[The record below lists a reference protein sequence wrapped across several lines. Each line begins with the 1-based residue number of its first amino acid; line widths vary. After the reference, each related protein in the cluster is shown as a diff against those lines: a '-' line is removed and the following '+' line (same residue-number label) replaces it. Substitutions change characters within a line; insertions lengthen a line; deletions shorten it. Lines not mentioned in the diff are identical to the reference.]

1 MALISLDSYMLNY
14 KSFLLI
20 SISSVSILL
29 SEDRKS
35 DSIGKGTSLEYDS
48 FNNTGKIGDYG
59 APNNPVLDRA
69 KGYALDGKIKSA
81 VSNYGNFIDWRF
93 LPAGQWGDYQ
103 YLPHVSFM
111 AGVPGQ
117 SNSGKYNWDKVEVDS
132 PNSYLH
138 YWVSSDLYNSWFN
151 DLIEEKYAGFAY
163 EINDDRGSLCLEL
176 DDLVSANTLNDVAC
190 AWYIDNSVG
199 EIFLFLEDEFLDPNL
214 SKSRIGAIYKWAYRP
229 KLRQRLSDYDMYEY
243 GYGPGQDGIY
253 GTDDDGD
260 GEEWTEDDE
269 YMYFGYSVSESWFSE
284 GFPTNS
290 DWQPR
295 ALSRASSHNLEVQ
308 AGDIFGN
315 TPYSDSQDSYPLLA
329 HSKYTS
335 TWPERFNDYGKLE
348 RYWPGWWA
356 KEFYG
361 DRSED
366 WDQYGIKNCN
376 GLRSD
381 QDCWKEAKGQ
391 FVSDNDIYMEFDD
404 RWAHRGNLV
413 DGNTYLQTGYPLGLS
428 VRAETHSYGVEYA
441 EDIMFFTVKVRNE
454 SGDWVDDDG
463 LLHEGL
469 VMPDG
474 TKLNGGKGFN
484 YNDVYLGFYFD
495 SIVVWADYLL
505 NFGVWSN
512 TDDFMG
518 YYWDKIEHMGDSLMI
533 SLAMT
538 YDYDM
543 DSNGATDI
551 GIVSAQLLDTPMAT
565 REVDLDQDGFTD
577 IYPGEPLKITDWHWF
592 DWYNRPGVVSR
603 ESGNNCCAGYPGRAQ
618 AGNKEEIMYKIMSG
632 DTTNLSL
639 NEKNW
644 FFHTP
649 NPDED
654 SPFELN
660 PHFDSLDGLTQEKV
674 FQDGEDGFDCIFIMS
689 SGPFDLNVG
698 EEVPF
703 SFCIIFGQN
712 KEDLVANAEF
722 AQLMYNSNYQ
732 GFTAPKT
739 PVVSAVTDNNQI
751 TLLWDDLS
759 IYSRDVLTG
768 YSDFEGYKIY
778 RSSDGGITW
787 GDEDDKIIDDNG
799 THVGWR
805 PLAQFDLTA
814 SEDSLF
820 CQYGFNDDF
829 SCVNGIVRGY
839 NVQGLDPYSPWLS
852 LGQNSGL
859 PTTNEFGQFTY
870 IDSTVI
876 DGIEYTYSVTAYDT
890 GIRTTIQTPEET
902 SFGGVVI
909 NEEYPG
915 NPDRWAQPLG
925 YKNIE
930 SPKGTTIHDTNYI
943 KVTAGTKPLSNL
955 ESVAVV
961 PNPYF
966 VRSDFNETQYGK
978 KIRFINL
985 PSECKI
991 TVYTINGEHVAEI
1004 QHSSESDG
1012 NAWWDLRTIN
1022 NQEIAPGLYIYR
1034 VESAESEKVG
1044 RFAVVK

>member
-1 MALISLDSYMLNY
+1 MINY
-14 KSFLLI
+14 KSFILI
-20 SISSVSILL
+20 SISTVSIILPY
-29 SEDRKS
+29 DRKS
-35 DSIGKGTSLEYDS
+35 EDIGTGTTLEQESSTSL
-48 FNNTGKIGDYG
+48 GKIGDYG
-59 APNNPVLDRA
+59 SPNSPLLDRA

-81 VSNYGNFIDWRF
+81 ISNYGNFIDWRF
-93 LPAGQWGDYQ
+93 LPAGQWGNYQ
-103 YLPHVSFM
+103 YLPHVGFM

-117 SNSGKYNWDKVEVDS
+117 ANSGRYGWTKIGIDVDDS
-132 PNSYLH
+132 VYEH
-138 YWVSSDLYNSWFN
+138 YWVSTDLYDDWYN
-151 DLIEEKYAGFAY
+151 DLVEEKFSGLAY
-163 EINDDRGSLCLEL
+163 NIEDDRGELCNEVDGIDSASFLE
-176 DDLVSANTLNDVAC
+176 NIEC
-190 AWYIDNSVG
+190 AWNIDDSVG
-199 EIFLFLEDEFLDPNL
+199 EVYLFLLDGSINPNE
-214 SKSRIGAIYKWAYRP
+214 SKSRIGAIYTWALRP

-243 GYGPGQDGIY
+243 GFGPGDDGIY

-260 GEEWTEDDE
+260 QEEWTDDDE
-269 YMYFGYSVSESWFSE
+269 YVYFGYSVSESWFSE
-284 GFPTNS
+284 GFPNNS
-290 DWQPR
+290 DWQPKT
-295 ALSRASSHNLEVQ
+295 LSRTSSHAMNVQ
-308 AGDIFGN
+308 AGDVFGS

-335 TWPERFNDYGKLE
+335 TWPERFNEYGKIE

-361 DRSED
+361 DRPDE
-366 WDQYGIKNCN
+366 WLDQGIVSCN

-381 QDCWKEAKGQ
+381 QGCWKEVEGK

-413 DGNTYLQTGYPLGLS
+413 DGNRYLQTGYPLGLS
-428 VRAETHSYGVEYA
+428 VRAEAHSYGVEYA

-454 SGDWVDDDG
+454 SGRWTDDDG
-463 LLHEGL
+463 KVHDGL

-474 TKLNGGKGFN
+474 TILNGGRGFN
-484 YNDVYLGFYFD
+484 YNDMYLGFYFD

-543 DSNGATDI
+543 NSNGATDI
-551 GIVSAQLLDTPMAT
+551 GIVSAQLLDTPLAT
-565 REVDLDQDGFTD
+565 REVDLDKDGFTD

-618 AGNKEEIMYKIMSG
+618 AANKEEIMYKIMAG

-649 NPDED
+649 NPVQD
-654 SPFELN
+654 SPYELN
-660 PHFDSLDGLTQEKV
+660 PHFDSLDGLTEEQV

-689 SGPFDLNVG
+689 SGPFDINVG

-703 SFCIIFGQN
+703 SFCVIFGEN
-712 KEDLVANAEF
+712 KEDLIANAEF

-739 PVVSAVTDNNQI
+739 PHLSALTDNNKV
-751 TLLWDDLS
+751 TLVWDDLS

-778 RSSDGGITW
+778 RSKDGGATW
-787 GDEDDKIIDDNG
+787 GDDGDMILDDNG
-799 THVGWR
+799 IHVGWQ
-805 PLAQFDLTA
+805 PIAQFDLT
-814 SEDSLF
+814 SEEDSLF
-820 CQYGFNDDF
+820 CQYGFESDY
-829 SCVNGIVRGY
+829 SCVDGIVRGY
-839 NVQGLDPYSPWLS
+839 DIQGHDPYSPWLS
-852 LGQNSGL
+852 LGSNSGL
-859 PTTNEFGQFTY
+859 PEVNEYGQFTFT
-870 IDSTVI
+870 DTGVT

-890 GIRTTIQTPEET
+890 GIRTVTLEEEQTE
-902 SFGGVVI
+902 SGGVII
-909 NEEYPG
+909 NENYPG
-915 NPDRWAQPLG
+915 NPDKWAQPLG

-930 SPKGTTIHDTNYI
+930 SPKGTTIHDPNFIT
-943 KVTAGTKPLSNL
+943 VTAGTPPVSDV
-955 ESVAVV
+955 SGVSVV
-961 PNPYF
+961 PNPYV
-966 VRSDFNETQYGK
+966 VRSDFNETEYGK

-985 PSECKI
+985 PEECTI
-991 TVYTINGEHVAEI
+991 TIYTINGEKVAQIEHYS
-1004 QHSSESDG
+1004 QSDG
-1012 NAWWDLRTIN
+1012 NEWWDLRTIN
-1022 NQEIAPGLYIYR
+1022 NQEAAPGLYLYR
-1034 VESAESEKVG
+1034 AVSTSSEKIG
-1044 RFAVVK
+1044 RFAIVR